1 MSNNLN
7 IALLVYSSVP
17 FIFFVRSFSA
27 SIMVWLTYVL
37 PWLSQQGQSLVHFHM
52 LHHAE
57 EPPKPGEVAENPGDV
72 LDWVSPG
79 ILLIVAVNINS
90 ILYSFSSFL
99 LFLSAAYL

>member
-1 MSNNLN
+1 
-7 IALLVYSSVP
+7 
-17 FIFFVRSFSA
+17 
-27 SIMVWLTYVL
+27 
-37 PWLSQQGQSLVHFHM
+37 M

-90 ILYSFSSFL
+90 ILYSFSSFV